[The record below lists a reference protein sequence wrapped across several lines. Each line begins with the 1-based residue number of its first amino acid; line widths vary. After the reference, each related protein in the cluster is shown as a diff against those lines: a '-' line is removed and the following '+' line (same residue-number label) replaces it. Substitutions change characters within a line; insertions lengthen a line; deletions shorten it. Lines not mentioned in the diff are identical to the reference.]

1 MNKHRGHAWGDNSAL
16 WDQQLLDP
24 SPHPSLGCQASH
36 RRVRS
41 RELGPGFHCTVF
53 PSRVMGADVNIPL
66 LIPPLPAQVIGT
78 TGAAVEPGLSLT
90 QGRQESCVSVVWS
103 WQWWGT
109 GEAPVPDTATPA
121 WVLPDT
127 HP

>member
-78 TGAAVEPGLSLT
+78 TGAAV
-90 QGRQESCVSVVWS
+90 SVVWS

>member
-1 MNKHRGHAWGDNSAL
+1 
-16 WDQQLLDP
+16 
-24 SPHPSLGCQASH
+24 
-36 RRVRS
+36 
-41 RELGPGFHCTVF
+41 
-53 PSRVMGADVNIPL
+53 MGADVNIPL

-78 TGAAVEPGLSLT
+78 MGAAVEPGLSLT